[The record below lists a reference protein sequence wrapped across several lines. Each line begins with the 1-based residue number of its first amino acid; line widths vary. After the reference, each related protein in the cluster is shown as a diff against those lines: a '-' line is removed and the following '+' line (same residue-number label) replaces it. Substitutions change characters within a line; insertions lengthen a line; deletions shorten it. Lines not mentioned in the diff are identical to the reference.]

1 MTFHTVIKRDKIELS
16 VMIQAG
22 QSKYRQKKQI
32 TEGVLQYNFYE
43 FKNIVY
49 YIFLLINVHA
59 VKVKT
64 WIWSLHTTF
73 VEKGRAPGCKRDSE
87 NFNFIITFSF

>member
-16 VMIQAG
+16 VTIQAG

-32 TEGVLQYNFYE
+32 TEGVLQYNFYKL
-43 FKNIVY
+43 KNIVY

-64 WIWSLHTTF
+64 WMDMVPTYHIRREREST
-73 VEKGRAPGCKRDSE
+73 RM
-87 NFNFIITFSF
+87 